1 MNREIEVV
9 EIYLMDI
16 SNKEKC
22 IRLNDFL
29 LDCFNEMEAQ
39 DQNMHPE
46 VKHNLAEAYQLAKNY
61 LRELEEQI
69 DHLDQ

>member
-1 MNREIEVV
+1 MDRTIEVV

-16 SNKEKC
+16 SDQEKC
-22 IRLNDFL
+22 KKLNDFL

-46 VKHNLAEAYQLAKNY
+46 VKHNLAAAYQLAKNY
-61 LRELEEQI
+61 LRELEEN
-69 DHLDQ
+69 